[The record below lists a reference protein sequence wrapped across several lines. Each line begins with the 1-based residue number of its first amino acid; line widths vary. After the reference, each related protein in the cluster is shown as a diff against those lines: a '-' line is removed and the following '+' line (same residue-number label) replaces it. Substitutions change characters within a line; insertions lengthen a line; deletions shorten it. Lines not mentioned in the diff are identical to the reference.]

1 MFDHPAFAEGEIV
14 GNGDVRQV
22 VYGNDK
28 GMHVEFRMEDV
39 HQEYESEQQGR
50 PIYKQE
56 PFIRMYT
63 PGDKTKVVDRAVR
76 LKPQGD
82 IPADPQR
89 FPTQWNAFRAG
100 AEQVAAGTPLAQWP
114 QITSSQVR
122 ELNAV
127 NIWTVEALAEVSDAA
142 LDGVGTA
149 VAHCVMAPSCGW
161 TPRRT
166 IRSCPAW
173 LRTISTCKSRST
185 HSPHSSHWRT
195 AMNHGAAPAAP
206 ERKKSNDL
214 QIKHDGL
221 GHVRSAGWGARRRR
235 ERSVG
240 RHGHHAG

>member
-142 LDGVGTA
+142 LDGVGHGGRALRDGAKLWLDAAQDNSVLSRMAANNQHLQEQIDALTA
-149 VAHCVMAPSCGW
+149 QLSLANSDE
-161 TPRRT
+161 PRRGPG
-166 IRSCPAW
+166 RP
-173 LRTISTCKSRST
+173 
-185 HSPHSSHWRT
+185 
-195 AMNHGAAPAAP
+195 
-206 ERKKSNDL
+206 RKEE
-214 QIKHDGL
+214 
-221 GHVRSAGWGARRRR
+221 V
-235 ERSVG
+235 E
-240 RHGHHAG
+240 